1 MVGERV
7 FGAPQGRFF
16 LFGGVK
22 HHFRVKMQSFL
33 FDFETLGVGDKFV
46 ELSLGKIQK
55 SANFFAIS
63 LLKCVDVLL
72 DHGLFFALTARKR
85 AGQFHHAASF

>member
-46 ELSLGKIQK
+46 ELSLDDV
-55 SANFFAIS
+55 FASTRHLNVTGNHFELGVNI
-63 LLKCVDVLL
+63 LVQILAYGVRRRATA
-72 DHGLFFALTARKR
+72 HGCQ
-85 AGQFHHAASF
+85 G